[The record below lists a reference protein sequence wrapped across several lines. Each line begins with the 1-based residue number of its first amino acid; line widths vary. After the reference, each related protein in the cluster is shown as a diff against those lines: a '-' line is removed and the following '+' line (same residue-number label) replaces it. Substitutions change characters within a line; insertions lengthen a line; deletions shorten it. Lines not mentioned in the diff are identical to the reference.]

1 MNYFAHISDTLIAE
15 DSLAASRS
23 PEIKKLLTAMEKKVV
38 VTTSLEETKAFL
50 DSMCSQIMRIKQ
62 IKADLHR
69 QFVQSMTICLRQI
82 WGYKQLRLEV
92 ERLR

>member
-1 MNYFAHISDTLIAE
+1 MSDVLIAE
-15 DSLAASRS
+15 DSLEASRS
-23 PEIKKLLTAMEKKVV
+23 PEIKKLVTTMEKKVA